1 MKKIRGLPKLRNN
14 FNLKLFYIVCLI
26 PVNLLYNVNY
36 LFASLYIR
44 KRFRKINDIILRF
57 FVVYVPICY
66 LLGFLTAISFS
77 VYAIGRHFISFGIY
91 FIFLCLLFIEFNEKK
106 IRILLD
112 AVIIIAVMYA
122 SWVLL
127 VILFNPHVAMSIND
141 IRSLKEILRLYHIWG
156 WPQYNVPVLIFALL
170 LLLPKL
176 SRKVTHYFAVI
187 VLLTVIIFTGLRA
200 AYLALFVGFF
210 SYIIVNILK
219 MAMLRSFEK
228 RFLHVLSGVC
238 MFALIAL
245 LFLWNTAFFDS
256 VLYLIERGITTL
268 EDFFTRGPPTLR
280 SDNLRYEHWR
290 FALNQL
296 WNTNSLLHGS
306 GFIGIYVWNNNTFGS
321 LDSQFIND
329 LFRMG
334 LIGTCFVL
342 YCFAKIIRFFYRY
355 DTRIFSCMLALLTYG
370 FFHTTYQ
377 SPYIG
382 FIFFALLSFAD
393 SQSPTKGKRKH
404 RVLQREE
411 NI

>member
-1 MKKIRGLPKLRNN
+1 ML
-14 FNLKLFYIVCLI
+14 
-26 PVNLLYNVNY
+26 
-36 LFASLYIR
+36 
-44 KRFRKINDIILRF
+44 
-57 FVVYVPICY
+57 
-66 LLGFLTAISFS
+66 
-77 VYAIGRHFISFGIY
+77 RHFISFGIY
-91 FIFLCLLFIEFNEKK
+91 FTLLCLLFIEFNEKK

-127 VILFNPHVAMSIND
+127 VILFNPHIAMSISD
-141 IRSLKEILRLYHIWG
+141 LPKLKEILRPYVWL
-156 WPQYNVPVLIFALL
+156 WPQYYAPVLIFALL

-176 SRKVTHYFAVI
+176 SRKVTRYFAAI
-187 VLLTVIIFTGLRA
+187 VLLTVIILTGLRT
-200 AYLALFVGFF
+200 AYLALFVGFS
-210 SYIIVNILK
+210 SYIIVNISK
-219 MAMLRSFEK
+219 MAMRGLFKK
-228 RFLHVLSGVC
+228 RFLHFLTGVC

-245 LFLWNTAFFDS
+245 LFLWNTAFFDNF
-256 VLYLIERGITTL
+256 VHQIERTGTTF
-268 EDFFTRGPPTLR
+268 ENFFIGNSPAAGSDALR
-280 SDNLRYEHWR
+280 FGNWT

-306 GFIGIYVWNNNTFGS
+306 GFTGIYVWNNNAFGS

-334 LIGTCFVL
+334 FIGTCFVL
-342 YCFAKIIRFFYRY
+342 YCFVKIIRFFYRY

-393 SQSPTKGKRKH
+393 SQLSTKGRREH
-404 RVLQREE
+404 RVLQRED
-411 NI
+411 I